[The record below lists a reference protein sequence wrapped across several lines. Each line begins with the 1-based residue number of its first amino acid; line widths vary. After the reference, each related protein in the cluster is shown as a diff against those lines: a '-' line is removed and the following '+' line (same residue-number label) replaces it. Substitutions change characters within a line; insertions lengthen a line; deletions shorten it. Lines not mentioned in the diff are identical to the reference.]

1 MKINEE
7 NIIEITEELSSE
19 YEVSKVL
26 SKYPKDTIIVKNV
39 KDFDMPIISG
49 ISNTREKIAKS
60 INCEVSEITKR
71 IIEAIDNPIKVEK
84 FTDLSE
90 YNSSKVDLD
99 KIPILTH
106 YKRDGGKYIT
116 SGVVFARD
124 PESGIQNASIHR
136 MMVLDNER
144 LVIRIVPR
152 NLYTYFQ
159 NAQKSGKDLEIAI
172 AIGMDPAIL
181 LASTTSIPIDYNE
194 MDVANAFKNGKLE
207 LIKCGNLEVPKADI
221 ILEGK
226 ISVKENV
233 AEGPFVDL
241 TDTYD
246 IIRDQPVIN
255 LSKMHIKKDN
265 PHYHSILPAGFEHK
279 LLQGLPQEPRIFK
292 AVKNAVPTVENV
304 VLTEGGC
311 CWLHAVI
318 SINKQ
323 TEGDGKNAIMAALSA
338 HPSLK
343 HAIVVDTDVNIFDAE
358 DVEYAIATRVKGD
371 KDIMIVPNVRGS
383 SLDPV
388 AESDGTTTKIGVDAT
403 KSFKSLDKFE
413 RVSHSSRRRHRQAD
427 TRLRQN
433 PTDSPSRRFSPVQTY
448 PAPRHGEARRH
459 GSPSPRSDT

>member
-1 MKINEE
+1 MILDNE
-7 NIIEITEELSSE
+7 NIIEITEELSNE
-19 YEVSKVL
+19 FEVAKVL
-26 SKYPKDTIIVKNV
+26 RKYPKDTVLIKNV
-39 KDFDMPIISG
+39 KGFDLPVISG
-49 ISNTREKIAKS
+49 ICNTREKIAKS
-60 INCEVSEITKR
+60 INCEVSEITQK
-71 IIEAIDNPIKVEK
+71 IIDAMEKPIKVDK
-84 FTDLSE
+84 FTDFSQYDTLDI
-90 YNSSKVDLD
+90 DLD
-99 KIPILTH
+99 KIPILKH
-106 YKRDGGKYIT
+106 YKRDGGAYIT

-124 PESGIQNASIHR
+124 PITAIKNASIHR
-136 MMVLDNER
+136 MMVLDNKR

-159 NAQKSGKDLEIAI
+159 NAQKAGQDLDIAI

-194 MDVANAFKNGKLE
+194 MDVANAFKNGELE
-207 LIKCGNLEVPKADI
+207 LIKCGELEVPQADI

-226 ISVKENV
+226 ISVTETI

-246 IIRDQPVIN
+246 IIRDQPIIN
-255 LSKMHIKKDN
+255 LEKMHIKKEN
-265 PHYHSILPAGFEHK
+265 AAYHAILPAGFEHK

-311 CWLHAVI
+311 CWLHSVV

-343 HAIVVDTDVNIFDAE
+343 HCVVVDRDVDVFDAE

-371 KDIMIVPNVRGS
+371 RDIMIVPNVRGS

-403 KSFKSLDKFE
+403 KSLKTVEKFE
-413 RVSHSSRRRHRQAD
+413 RVS
-427 TRLRQN
+427 
-433 PTDSPSRRFSPVQTY
+433 FS
-448 PAPRHGEARRH
+448 E
-459 GSPSPRSDT
+459 

>member
-1 MKINEE
+1 MILDNE
-7 NIIEITEELSSE
+7 NIIEITEELSNE
-19 YEVSKVL
+19 FEVAKVL
-26 SKYPKDTIIVKNV
+26 RKYPKDTVLIKNV
-39 KDFDMPIISG
+39 KGFDLPVISG
-49 ISNTREKIAKS
+49 ICNTREKIAKS
-60 INCEVSEITKR
+60 INCEVSEITQK
-71 IIEAIDNPIKVEK
+71 IIDAMEKPIKVDK
-84 FTDLSE
+84 FTDFSQYDTLDI
-90 YNSSKVDLD
+90 DLD
-99 KIPILTH
+99 KIPILKH
-106 YKRDGGKYIT
+106 YKRDGGAYIT

-124 PESGIQNASIHR
+124 PITGIQNASIHR
-136 MMVLDNER
+136 MMVLDNKR

-159 NAQKSGKDLEIAI
+159 NAQKAGQDLDIAI

-194 MDVANAFKNGKLE
+194 MDVANAFKNGELE
-207 LIKCGNLEVPKADI
+207 LIKCGELEVPQADI

-226 ISVKENV
+226 ISVTETI

-246 IIRDQPVIN
+246 IIRDQPIIN
-255 LSKMHIKKDN
+255 LEKMHIKKEN
-265 PHYHSILPAGFEHK
+265 AAYHAILPAGFEHK

-311 CWLHAVI
+311 CWLHSVV

-343 HAIVVDTDVNIFDAE
+343 HCVVVDRDVDVFDAE

-371 KDIMIVPNVRGS
+371 RDIMIVPNVRGS

-403 KSFKSLDKFE
+403 KSLKTLEKFE
-413 RVSHSSRRRHRQAD
+413 RVS
-427 TRLRQN
+427 
-433 PTDSPSRRFSPVQTY
+433 FS
-448 PAPRHGEARRH
+448 E
-459 GSPSPRSDT
+459 

>member
-1 MKINEE
+1 MILDNE
-7 NIIEITEELSSE
+7 NIIEITEELSNE
-19 YEVSKVL
+19 FEVAKVL
-26 SKYPKDTIIVKNV
+26 RKYPKDTVLIKNV
-39 KDFDMPIISG
+39 KGFDLPVISG
-49 ISNTREKIAKS
+49 ICNTREKIAKS
-60 INCEVSEITKR
+60 INCEVSEITQK
-71 IIEAIDNPIKVEK
+71 IIDAMEKPIKVDK
-84 FTDLSE
+84 FTDFSQYDTLDI
-90 YNSSKVDLD
+90 DLD
-99 KIPILTH
+99 KIPILKH
-106 YKRDGGKYIT
+106 YKRDGGAYIT

-124 PESGIQNASIHR
+124 PITGIQNASIHR
-136 MMVLDNER
+136 MMVLDNKR

-159 NAQKSGKDLEIAI
+159 NAQKAGKDLDIAI

-194 MDVANAFKNGKLE
+194 MDVANAFKNGELE
-207 LIKCGNLEVPKADI
+207 LIKCDELEVPQADI

-226 ISVKENV
+226 ISVTETI

-246 IIRDQPVIN
+246 IIRDQPIIN
-255 LSKMHIKKDN
+255 LEKMHIKKEN
-265 PHYHSILPAGFEHK
+265 AAYHAILPAGFEHK

-311 CWLHAVI
+311 CWLHSVV

-343 HAIVVDTDVNIFDAE
+343 HCVVVDRDVDVFDAE

-371 KDIMIVPNVRGS
+371 RDIMIVPNVRGS

-403 KSFKSLDKFE
+403 KSLKTVEKFE
-413 RVSHSSRRRHRQAD
+413 RVS
-427 TRLRQN
+427 
-433 PTDSPSRRFSPVQTY
+433 FS
-448 PAPRHGEARRH
+448 E
-459 GSPSPRSDT
+459 

>member
-1 MKINEE
+1 MILDNE
-7 NIIEITEELSSE
+7 NIIEITEELSNE
-19 YEVSKVL
+19 FEVAKVL
-26 SKYPKDTIIVKNV
+26 RKYPKDTVLIKNV
-39 KDFDMPIISG
+39 KGFDLPVISG
-49 ISNTREKIAKS
+49 ICNTREKIAKS
-60 INCEVSEITKR
+60 INCEVSEITQK
-71 IIEAIDNPIKVEK
+71 IIDAMEKPIKVDK
-84 FTDLSE
+84 FTDFSQYDTLDI
-90 YNSSKVDLD
+90 DLD
-99 KIPILTH
+99 KIPILKH
-106 YKRDGGKYIT
+106 YKRDGGAYIT

-124 PESGIQNASIHR
+124 PITGIQNASIHR
-136 MMVLDNER
+136 MMVLDNKR

-159 NAQKSGKDLEIAI
+159 NAQKAGKDLDIAI

-194 MDVANAFKNGKLE
+194 MDVANAFKNGELE
-207 LIKCGNLEVPKADI
+207 LIKCGELEVPQADI

-226 ISVKENV
+226 ISVTETI

-246 IIRDQPVIN
+246 IIRDQPIIN
-255 LSKMHIKKDN
+255 LEKMHIKKEN
-265 PHYHSILPAGFEHK
+265 AAYHAILPAGFEHK

-311 CWLHAVI
+311 CWLHSVV

-343 HAIVVDTDVNIFDAE
+343 HCVVVDRDIDVFDAE

-371 KDIMIVPNVRGS
+371 RDIMIVPNVRGS

-403 KSFKSLDKFE
+403 KSLKTVEKFE
-413 RVSHSSRRRHRQAD
+413 RVS
-427 TRLRQN
+427 
-433 PTDSPSRRFSPVQTY
+433 FS
-448 PAPRHGEARRH
+448 E
-459 GSPSPRSDT
+459 

>member
-1 MKINEE
+1 MILDNE
-7 NIIEITEELSSE
+7 NIIEITEELSNE
-19 YEVSKVL
+19 FEVAKVL
-26 SKYPKDTIIVKNV
+26 RKYPKDTVLIKNV
-39 KDFDMPIISG
+39 KGFDLPVISG
-49 ISNTREKIAKS
+49 ICNTREKIAKS
-60 INCEVSEITKR
+60 INCEVSEITQK
-71 IIEAIDNPIKVEK
+71 IIDAMEKPIKVDK
-84 FTDLSE
+84 FTDFSQYDTLDI
-90 YNSSKVDLD
+90 DLD
-99 KIPILTH
+99 KIPILKH
-106 YKRDGGKYIT
+106 YKRDGGAYIT
-116 SGVVFARD
+116 SGVVFACD
-124 PESGIQNASIHR
+124 PVTGIQNASIHR
-136 MMVLDNER
+136 MMVLDNKR

-159 NAQKSGKDLEIAI
+159 NAQKAGQDLDIAI

-194 MDVANAFKNGKLE
+194 MDVANAFKNGELE
-207 LIKCGNLEVPKADI
+207 LIKCGELEVPQADI

-226 ISVKENV
+226 ISVTETI

-246 IIRDQPVIN
+246 IIRDQPIIN
-255 LSKMHIKKDN
+255 LEKMHIKKEN
-265 PHYHSILPAGFEHK
+265 AAYHAILPAGFEHK

-311 CWLHAVI
+311 CWLHSVV

-343 HAIVVDTDVNIFDAE
+343 HCVVVDRDVDVFDAE

-371 KDIMIVPNVRGS
+371 RDIMIVPNVRGS

-403 KSFKSLDKFE
+403 KSLKTVEKFE
-413 RVSHSSRRRHRQAD
+413 RVS
-427 TRLRQN
+427 
-433 PTDSPSRRFSPVQTY
+433 FS
-448 PAPRHGEARRH
+448 E
-459 GSPSPRSDT
+459 

>member
-1 MKINEE
+1 MIKI
-7 NIIEITEELSSE
+7 TDELSTE
-19 YEVSKVL
+19 YEISKL
-26 SKYPKDTIIVKNV
+26 LRQYPKETVVVENPKGY
-39 KDFDMPIISG
+39 DMPIICG

-60 INCEVSEITKR
+60 INCEVSQITER
-71 IIEAIDNPIKVEK
+71 IINAMENPVEVSK
-84 FTDLSE
+84 FTDFSE
-90 YNSSKVDLD
+90 YENMDADLN
-99 KIPILTH
+99 KLPILRH
-106 YKRDGGKYIT
+106 YKRDGGAYIT

-136 MMVLDNER
+136 MMVLDSEK

-159 NAQKSGKDLEIAI
+159 NAQKNGEDLDIAI

-181 LASTTSIPIDYNE
+181 LASTTSIPIDYDE
-194 MDVANAFKNGKLE
+194 MEVANSFKNGELE
-207 LIKCGNLEVPKADI
+207 LIECGELKIPKADI

-226 ISVKENV
+226 ISVSESV
-233 AEGPFVDL
+233 SEGPFVDL

-246 IIRDQPVIN
+246 IVRQQPVIN
-255 LSKMHIKKDN
+255 LEKMHIKKDN
-265 PHYHSILPAGFEHK
+265 PKYHAIIPAGFEHK

-343 HAIVVDTDVNIFDAE
+343 HCVVVDSDVNVFDAE
-358 DVEYAIATRVKGD
+358 DVEYAISTRVKGD
-371 KDIMIVPNVRGS
+371 RDIMIIPNVRGS

-403 KSFKSLDKFE
+403 KSLKSLEKFE
-413 RVSHSSRRRHRQAD
+413 RVS
-427 TRLRQN
+427 
-433 PTDSPSRRFSPVQTY
+433 F
-448 PAPRHGEARRH
+448 GE
-459 GSPSPRSDT
+459 

>member
-1 MKINEE
+1 MKIDNE
-7 NIIEITEELSSE
+7 NIIEITDELSSE
-19 YEVSKVL
+19 YEVSRVL
-26 SKYPKDTIIVKNV
+26 RDYPKDTVIIKNV
-39 KDFDMPIISG
+39 KGFDMPVISG
-49 ISNTREKIAKS
+49 ICNTRAKIAES
-60 INCEVSEITKR
+60 INCEVSEITEK
-71 IIEAIDNPIKVEK
+71 IIEASDNPIKVDK
-84 FTDLSE
+84 FTDFSE
-90 YNSSKVDLD
+90 YNSLDVNLD

-116 SGVVFARD
+116 AGVVFARD
-124 PESGIQNASIHR
+124 PITGIQNASIHR
-136 MMVLDNER
+136 MMVLDNKR

-159 NAQKSGKDLEIAI
+159 NAQKEGKDLEIAI

-194 MDVANAFKNGKLE
+194 MDVANAFKDSELT
-207 LIKCGNLEVPKADI
+207 LIKCGNLEVPQAEI

-226 ISVKENV
+226 ISVSETV
-233 AEGPFVDL
+233 REGPFVDL

-255 LSKMHIKKDN
+255 LEKMHIKKDN
-265 PHYHSILPAGFEHK
+265 PCYHAIIPAGFEHK

-292 AVKNAVPTVENV
+292 SVKNAVPTVENV

-311 CWLHAVI
+311 CWLHAAV

-343 HAIVVDTDVNIFDAE
+343 HCVVVDTDVNVFDAE

-371 KDIMIVPNVRGS
+371 KDIMIVSNVRGS

-403 KSFKSLDKFE
+403 KSLKTLGKFE
-413 RVSHSSRRRHRQAD
+413 RVS
-427 TRLRQN
+427 
-433 PTDSPSRRFSPVQTY
+433 F
-448 PAPRHGEARRH
+448 GE
-459 GSPSPRSDT
+459 

>member
-1 MKINEE
+1 MNLNDKKV
-7 NIIEITEELSSE
+7 IEIEDELSCE
-19 YEVSKVL
+19 FEVSKVL
-26 SKYPKDTIIVKNV
+26 REYPKDTVIIKNV
-39 KDFDMPIISG
+39 KGFDMPVVSG
-49 ISNTREKIAKS
+49 ICNTREKIAKS
-60 INCEVSEITKR
+60 INCEVSEITQK
-71 IIEAIDNPIKVEK
+71 IIDAMENPMKVDK
-84 FTDLSE
+84 FTDFSE
-90 YNSSKVDLD
+90 YDTLNIDLG

-106 YKRDGGKYIT
+106 YKRDGGAYIT
-116 SGVVFARD
+116 AGVVFARD
-124 PESGIQNASIHR
+124 PITGIQNASIHR
-136 MMVLDNER
+136 MMVLDNKR

-159 NAQKSGKDLEIAI
+159 NAQEKGEDLEIAI

-194 MDVANAFKNGKLE
+194 MDVANAFKDGDLE
-207 LIKCGNLEVPKADI
+207 LIKCGELEVPQADI

-226 ISVKENV
+226 ISVTETI

-246 IIRDQPVIN
+246 IIRDQPIIN
-255 LSKMHIKKDN
+255 LTKMHIKKDN
-265 PHYHSILPAGFEHK
+265 PAYHAIIPAGFEHK

-292 AVKNAVPTVENV
+292 SVKNAVPTVENV

-311 CWLHAVI
+311 CWLHSVI

-343 HAIVVDTDVNIFDAE
+343 HCVVVDTDVNVFDAE
-358 DVEYAIATRVKGD
+358 DVEYAISTRVKGD
-371 KDIMIVPNVRGS
+371 RDIMIVPNVRGS

-403 KSFKSLDKFE
+403 KSLKTLEKFE
-413 RVSHSSRRRHRQAD
+413 RVS
-427 TRLRQN
+427 
-433 PTDSPSRRFSPVQTY
+433 F
-448 PAPRHGEARRH
+448 GE
-459 GSPSPRSDT
+459 

>member
-1 MKINEE
+1 MKIDDE
-7 NIIEITEELSSE
+7 NIIEITDELSSE
-19 YEVSKVL
+19 YEVSRVL
-26 SKYPKDTIIVKNV
+26 RDYPKDTVIIKNV
-39 KDFDMPIISG
+39 KGFDMPVISG
-49 ISNTREKIAKS
+49 ICNTREKIAKS
-60 INCEVSEITKR
+60 INCEVSEITEK
-71 IIEAIDNPIKVEK
+71 IIEASDNPIKVDK
-84 FTDLSE
+84 FTDFSE
-90 YNSSKVDLD
+90 YNSLDVNLD

-116 SGVVFARD
+116 AGVVFARD
-124 PESGIQNASIHR
+124 PITGIQNASIHR
-136 MMVLDNER
+136 MMVLDNKR

-159 NAQKSGKDLEIAI
+159 NAQKEKKDLDIAI
-172 AIGMDPAIL
+172 AIGIDPAIL

-194 MDVANAFKNGKLE
+194 MDVANAFKDGELT
-207 LIKCGNLEVPKADI
+207 LIKCGDLEVPQADI

-226 ISVKENV
+226 ISVTETV
-233 AEGPFVDL
+233 REGPFVDL

-255 LSKMHIKKDN
+255 LEKMHIKKDN
-265 PHYHSILPAGFEHK
+265 PCYHAIIPAGFEHK

-292 AVKNAVPTVENV
+292 SVKNAVPTVENV

-311 CWLHAVI
+311 CWLHAAV

-343 HAIVVDTDVNIFDAE
+343 HCVVVDTDVNVFDAE

-371 KDIMIVPNVRGS
+371 RDIMIVPNVRGS

-403 KSFKSLDKFE
+403 KSLKTIEKFE
-413 RVSHSSRRRHRQAD
+413 RVS
-427 TRLRQN
+427 
-433 PTDSPSRRFSPVQTY
+433 FS
-448 PAPRHGEARRH
+448 E
-459 GSPSPRSDT
+459 

>member
-1 MKINEE
+1 MNINDE
-7 NIIEITEELSSE
+7 NIIEITDELSSE
-19 YEVSKVL
+19 YEISKVL
-26 SKYPKDTIIVKNV
+26 RKYPKDTVIVKNV
-39 KDFDMPIISG
+39 KGYDLPVVTG
-49 ISNTREKIAKS
+49 ICNTREKIAKS
-60 INCEVSEITKR
+60 INCEVSEITEK
-71 IIEAIDNPIKVEK
+71 IIDAMEKPLKVDK
-84 FTDLSE
+84 FTDFSE
-90 YNSSKVDLD
+90 YDNLEVDLD

-106 YKRDGGKYIT
+106 YKRDGGAYIT
-116 SGVVFARD
+116 AGVVFARD
-124 PESGIQNASIHR
+124 PKTGIQNASIHR
-136 MMVLDNER
+136 MMVLDNKR

-159 NAQKSGKDLEIAI
+159 NAQEAGKDLDIAI

-194 MDVANAFKNGKLE
+194 MEVANAFKDGELE
-207 LIKCGNLEVPKADI
+207 LIKCGDLEVPQADI

-226 ISVKENV
+226 ISVTETV

-246 IIRDQPVIN
+246 IIRDQPIIN
-255 LSKMHIKKDN
+255 LEKMHIKKDN
-265 PHYHSILPAGFEHK
+265 PDYHAIAPAGFEPK
-279 LLQGLPQEPRIFK
+279 LLQGLPQEPRIYK

-311 CWLHAVI
+311 CWLHAVV

-343 HAIVVDTDVNIFDAE
+343 HCVAVDTDVNIFDAE

-371 KDIMIVPNVRGS
+371 RDIMIVPNVRGS

-388 AESDGTTTKIGVDAT
+388 AESDGTTTKVGVDAT
-403 KSFKSLDKFE
+403 KSLKTLEKFE
-413 RVSHSSRRRHRQAD
+413 RVS
-427 TRLRQN
+427 
-433 PTDSPSRRFSPVQTY
+433 F
-448 PAPRHGEARRH
+448 GEW
-459 GSPSPRSDT
+459 TNF

>member
-1 MKINEE
+1 MNIEDE

-19 YEVSKVL
+19 FEVARVL
-26 SKYPKDTIIVKNV
+26 RDYPKDTVIIKNV
-39 KDFDMPIISG
+39 KGYDIPIISG
-49 ISNTREKIAKS
+49 ICNTREKIAKS
-60 INCEVSEITKR
+60 INCEVSEITEK
-71 IIEAIDNPIKVEK
+71 IIEASDNPIKVDK
-84 FTDLSE
+84 FSDFSE
-90 YNSSKVDLD
+90 YDNLEIDLD

-116 SGVVFARD
+116 AGVVFARD
-124 PESGIQNASIHR
+124 PVSGIQNASIHR
-136 MMVLDNER
+136 MMVLDNKR

-159 NAQKSGKDLEIAI
+159 NAQKEGKDLDIAI
-172 AIGMDPAIL
+172 AIGIDPAIL

-194 MDVANAFKNGKLE
+194 MDVANAFKDGQLT
-207 LIKCGNLEVPKADI
+207 LIKCGDLEVPEADI

-226 ISVKENV
+226 ISVTETV
-233 AEGPFVDL
+233 REGPFVDL

-255 LSKMHIKKDN
+255 LEKMHIKKDN
-265 PHYHSILPAGFEHK
+265 PCYHAIIPAGFEHK

-292 AVKNAVPTVENV
+292 SVKNAVPTVENV

-311 CWLHAVI
+311 CWLHAAV
-318 SINKQ
+318 SIKKQ

-343 HAIVVDTDVNIFDAE
+343 HCVVVDTDVNVFDAE

-371 KDIMIVPNVRGS
+371 RDIMIVPNVRGS

-403 KSFKSLDKFE
+403 KSLKTLEKFE
-413 RVSHSSRRRHRQAD
+413 RVS
-427 TRLRQN
+427 
-433 PTDSPSRRFSPVQTY
+433 F
-448 PAPRHGEARRH
+448 GE
-459 GSPSPRSDT
+459 

>member
-1 MKINEE
+1 MNMKLNDE
-7 NIIEITEELSSE
+7 NIIEITDELSSE
-19 YEVSKVL
+19 YEISKVL
-26 SKYPKDTIIVKNV
+26 RQYPKDTVIVKNV
-39 KDFDMPIISG
+39 KGYDMPVITG
-49 ISNTREKIAKS
+49 ICNTREKIAKS
-60 INCEVSEITKR
+60 INCEVSEITEK
-71 IIEAIDNPIKVEK
+71 IIDAMENPLKVEK
-84 FTDLSE
+84 FTDFSQYDTLDI
-90 YNSSKVDLD
+90 DLG

-106 YKRDGGKYIT
+106 YKRDGGAYIT
-116 SGVVFARD
+116 AGVVFARD
-124 PESGIQNASIHR
+124 PKTGIQNASIHR
-136 MMVLDNER
+136 MMVLDDKR

-159 NAQKSGKDLEIAI
+159 NAQKAGEDLDIAI

-181 LASTTSIPIDYNE
+181 LASTTSIPSDYNE
-194 MDVANAFKNGKLE
+194 MEVANAFKDGDLE
-207 LIKCGNLEVPKADI
+207 LMKCGDLDVPQADI

-226 ISVKENV
+226 ISVTETV

-246 IIRDQPVIN
+246 IIRDQPIIN
-255 LSKMHIKKDN
+255 LEKMHIKQDN
-265 PHYHSILPAGFEHK
+265 PCYHAIVPAGFEHK
-279 LLQGLPQEPRIFK
+279 LLQGLPQEPRIYK

-311 CWLHAVI
+311 CWLHAVV

-343 HAIVVDTDVNIFDAE
+343 HCVAVDTDVNIFDAE

-371 KDIMIVPNVRGS
+371 RDIMIVPNVRGS

-403 KSFKSLDKFE
+403 KSLKTLEKFE
-413 RVSHSSRRRHRQAD
+413 RVS
-427 TRLRQN
+427 
-433 PTDSPSRRFSPVQTY
+433 F
-448 PAPRHGEARRH
+448 GE
-459 GSPSPRSDT
+459 

>member
-1 MKINEE
+1 MNINEE

-19 YEVSKVL
+19 FEVAKVL
-26 SKYPKDTIIVKNV
+26 RKYPKDTVIIRNV
-39 KDFDMPIISG
+39 KGFDIPVISG
-49 ISNTREKIAKS
+49 ICNTRQKIAES
-60 INCEVSEITKR
+60 IDCEVSEITGK
-71 IIEAIDNPIKVEK
+71 IIDAMENPVKVDK
-84 FTDLSE
+84 FKDFSDYETSEIDLS
-90 YNSSKVDLD
+90 
-99 KIPILTH
+99 KIPVLTH
-106 YKRDGGKYIT
+106 YTRDGGAYIT
-116 SGVVFARD
+116 AGVVFARD
-124 PESGIQNASIHR
+124 PVTGIQNASIHR
-136 MMVLDNER
+136 MMVLDNKR

-159 NAQKSGKDLEIAI
+159 NAQKAGEDLKIAI

-194 MDVANAFKNGKLE
+194 MEVANAFKNGELE
-207 LIKCGNLEVPKADI
+207 LIRCGDLEVPEADI

-226 ISVKENV
+226 ISVTETV

-246 IIRDQPVIN
+246 IIRDQPIIN
-255 LSKMHIKKDN
+255 LEKMHIRKDN
-265 PHYHSILPAGFEHK
+265 PYYHAILPAGFEHK
-279 LLQGLPQEPRIFK
+279 LLQGLPQEPRIYK

-311 CWLHAVI
+311 CWLHAVV

-343 HAIVVDTDVNIFDAE
+343 HCTVVDTDVDVFDAE

-371 KDIMIVPNVRGS
+371 RDIMIVPNVRGS

-403 KSFKSLDKFE
+403 KSLKTIEKFE
-413 RVSHSSRRRHRQAD
+413 RVS
-427 TRLRQN
+427 
-433 PTDSPSRRFSPVQTY
+433 FS
-448 PAPRHGEARRH
+448 E
-459 GSPSPRSDT
+459 

>member
-1 MKINEE
+1 MILDNE
-7 NIIEITEELSSE
+7 NIIEITEELSNE
-19 YEVSKVL
+19 FEVAKVL
-26 SKYPKDTIIVKNV
+26 RKYPKDTVLIKNV
-39 KDFDMPIISG
+39 KGFDLPVISG
-49 ISNTREKIAKS
+49 ICNTREKIAKS
-60 INCEVSEITKR
+60 INCEVSEITQK
-71 IIEAIDNPIKVEK
+71 IIDAMEKPIKVDK
-84 FTDLSE
+84 FTDFSQYDTLDI
-90 YNSSKVDLD
+90 DLD
-99 KIPILTH
+99 KIPILKH
-106 YKRDGGKYIT
+106 YKRDGGAYIT

-124 PESGIQNASIHR
+124 PVTGIQNASIHR
-136 MMVLDNER
+136 MMVLDNKR

-159 NAQKSGKDLEIAI
+159 NAQKAGQDLDIAI

-194 MDVANAFKNGKLE
+194 MDVANAFKNGELE
-207 LIKCGNLEVPKADI
+207 LIKCGELEVPQADI

-226 ISVKENV
+226 ISVTETI

-246 IIRDQPVIN
+246 IIRDQPIIN
-255 LSKMHIKKDN
+255 LEKMHIKKEN
-265 PHYHSILPAGFEHK
+265 AAYHAILPAGFEHK

-311 CWLHAVI
+311 CWLHSVV

-343 HAIVVDTDVNIFDAE
+343 HCVVVDRDVDVFDAE
-358 DVEYAIATRVKGD
+358 DVEYAITTRVKGD
-371 KDIMIVPNVRGS
+371 RDIMIVPNVRGS

-403 KSFKSLDKFE
+403 KSLKTVEKFE
-413 RVSHSSRRRHRQAD
+413 RVS
-427 TRLRQN
+427 
-433 PTDSPSRRFSPVQTY
+433 FS
-448 PAPRHGEARRH
+448 E
-459 GSPSPRSDT
+459 

>member
-1 MKINEE
+1 MILDNE
-7 NIIEITEELSSE
+7 NIREITEELSNE
-19 YEVSKVL
+19 FEVAKVL
-26 SKYPKDTIIVKNV
+26 RKYPKDTVLIKNV
-39 KDFDMPIISG
+39 KGFDLPVISG
-49 ISNTREKIAKS
+49 ICNTREKIAKS
-60 INCEVSEITKR
+60 INCEVSEITQK
-71 IIEAIDNPIKVEK
+71 IIDAMEKPIKVDK
-84 FTDLSE
+84 FTDFSQYDTLDI
-90 YNSSKVDLD
+90 DLD
-99 KIPILTH
+99 KIPILKH
-106 YKRDGGKYIT
+106 YKRDGGAYIT

-124 PESGIQNASIHR
+124 PITGIQNASIHR
-136 MMVLDNER
+136 MMVLDNKR

-159 NAQKSGKDLEIAI
+159 NAQKAGQDLDIAI

-194 MDVANAFKNGKLE
+194 MDVANAFKNGELE
-207 LIKCGNLEVPKADI
+207 LIKCGELEVPQADI

-226 ISVKENV
+226 ISVTETI

-246 IIRDQPVIN
+246 IIRDQPIIN
-255 LSKMHIKKDN
+255 LEKMHIKKEN
-265 PHYHSILPAGFEHK
+265 AAYHAILPAGFEHK

-311 CWLHAVI
+311 CWLHSVV

-343 HAIVVDTDVNIFDAE
+343 HCVVVDRDVDVFDAE

-371 KDIMIVPNVRGS
+371 RDIMIVPNVRGS

-403 KSFKSLDKFE
+403 KSLKTVEKFE
-413 RVSHSSRRRHRQAD
+413 RVS
-427 TRLRQN
+427 
-433 PTDSPSRRFSPVQTY
+433 FS
-448 PAPRHGEARRH
+448 E
-459 GSPSPRSDT
+459 